1 MDEEQKTALN
11 LIKALNT
18 IQESLT
24 SIKNRLSK
32 LEKTTVESKPVL
44 PVDHVLISCD
54 GSILKNPG
62 GPSTAASVIQ
72 QPKLPPVEVVRAT
85 NATTNN
91 EAEFDAVYLGL
102 STLAA
107 LNFMPSTEVEVQS
120 DSRVVIDGL
129 NKTKVL
135 KAPKLIKKRDLI
147 LELVK
152 QFSAGVKFVWKKR
165 NSSPGLARANN
176 LAQVANGVK
185 PH

>member
-1 MDEEQKTALN
+1 MSEIDNKEIAKLLAGIMGQLDA
-11 LIKALNT
+11 I
-18 IQESLT
+18 T
-24 SIKNRLSK
+24 SRLDK
-32 LEKTTVESKPVL
+32 LEKSTKAAQPA
-44 PVDHVLISCD
+44 PQVDHVLISCD

-62 GPSTAASVIQ
+62 GPSTAAAVIQ

-129 NKTKVL
+129 NKTKEL

-152 QFSAGVKFVWKKR
+152 QFSVGVKFVWKKR

-176 LAQVANGVK
+176 LAQIANGVK